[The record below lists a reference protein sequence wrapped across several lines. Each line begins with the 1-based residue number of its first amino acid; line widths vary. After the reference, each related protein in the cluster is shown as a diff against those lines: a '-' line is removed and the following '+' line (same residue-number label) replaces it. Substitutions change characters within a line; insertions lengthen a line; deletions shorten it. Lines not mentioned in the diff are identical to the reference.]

1 MPANYNIAERAS
13 ASTSSRSPATVVSNF
28 RVGASKKPTAV
39 ARQPELPSK
48 DLTGVSLGLVR
59 ICATMSQQIYT
70 ANSIQD
76 FSLTN
81 PDDPSIA
88 ADPILFDTHG
98 TRKDVIPP
106 FCVAVAG
113 SCMILAWRGSN
124 TIMDWVSDVGYA
136 PVTSSRWRQVST
148 SVLAHSA
155 YTSFVE
161 SDLAS
166 HEDFILQEIR
176 SRKIDTVLLTG
187 HSLAGGMAQVA
198 HLAIEGQL
206 HTQGSLWHSLQQSL
220 TVRSVAIAAPMTT
233 LVSASSDSPI
243 DDNTRTILTKIA
255 THSCNLV
262 YGPDVVPH
270 GAADI
275 TYINDVADV
284 LASQAIASLPYNWA
298 MRMFGLDHK
307 AKEAVEN
314 FLDRDS
320 VRALAKVLVQY
331 QHLGTVVHYPI
342 ASITPGSGRPV
353 ALRDC
358 RFLPEPFPEF
368 RRNMLILPPTS
379 GRNTAPVS
387 EQLKTAHSFLL
398 QAFAYNHRNVIQANK
413 VPKD

>member
-1 MPANYNIAERAS
+1 
-13 ASTSSRSPATVVSNF
+13 
-28 RVGASKKPTAV
+28 
-39 ARQPELPSK
+39 
-48 DLTGVSLGLVR
+48 
-59 ICATMSQQIYT
+59 MSQQIYT

-76 FSLTN
+76 FDLTN
-81 PDDPSIA
+81 PDDASLSA
-88 ADPILFDTHG
+88 VPIFFDSHG
-98 TRKDVIPP
+98 ARKDVIPP
-106 FCVAVAG
+106 FCVAVSG
-113 SCMILAWRGSN
+113 SCMILAWRGSS

-136 PVTSSRWRQVST
+136 PVTSSRWRQVS
-148 SVLAHSA
+148 SNVLAHSA

-166 HEDFILQEIR
+166 HEGFIIQEIR

-206 HTQGSLWHSLQQSL
+206 HTQGSLWHPLQESL

-243 DDNTRTILTKIA
+243 DDKTLALLTRIA

-284 LASQAIASLPYNWA
+284 LSSEAIASLPYNWA

-307 AKEAVEN
+307 AKEAVED
-314 FLDRDS
+314 FLDRGS

-331 QHLGTVVHYPI
+331 QHLGTVVYYPI
-342 ASITPGSGRPV
+342 ASVTQGSDRPV

-358 RFLPEPFPEF
+358 RFLPNSFPEF
-368 RRNMLILPPTS
+368 RRNILIPPPIAS
-379 GRNTAPVS
+379 RRNSAPVS

-398 QAFAYNHRNVIQANK
+398 KAFAYNCTNINDSGK
-413 VPKD
+413 DPKA